1 VKYDTGL
8 YPSIYGL
15 VESSAAMVAN
25 GVNNMTKNT
34 AVNAVSAERY
44 RILEKQAI
52 LTASIS
58 NH

>member
-1 VKYDTGL
+1 
-8 YPSIYGL
+8 
-15 VESSAAMVAN
+15 
-25 GVNNMTKNT
+25 MTKNT